1 MSFDSLD
8 LRAELLRAVKDQNY
22 TTPTEVQAQAIP
34 VVMAGKDLMA
44 SAQTGTGKTAAFTLP
59 MLHRLAE
66 KPASGKRQV
75 RALVLTPTRELAQQ
89 VTDNVFAYS
98 RHLRL
103 QTAAIYGGTSIVGQ
117 MRKLSRGVDIL
128 VATPGRLIDHMDR
141 GTVDLGQVEMLVLDE
156 ADRMLDMGFMPAI
169 ERILKSVPAQRQ
181 TLLFSATFSPTITR
195 LAQRFL
201 NNPETVST
209 AKANSTAD
217 SVTQVAYRVD
227 SHRKRELLTHL
238 IGTNN
243 WGQVLVFTRT
253 KHGADRLARQLEE
266 DGISSAAIHGNKSQ
280 GARTKALAQFKRKN
294 VKALVATD
302 VAARGIDIDNLPF
315 VVNFDMPQNPEDYV
329 HRIGRT
335 GRGGLEGNAISLVSA
350 DENGQLAGVRRLVSS
365 DLSAEIVEGFEPTQ
379 RAAARKPGG
388 DRPRT
393 ARPPRRPHAGERPA
407 SKHGRPG
414 DRPNHAKAGQK
425 ARPPRRVNSDR

>member
-1 MSFDSLD
+1 MSFENLD

-22 TTPTEVQAQAIP
+22 TTPTEIQAQAIP

-59 MLHRLAE
+59 MLHRLTD
-66 KPASGKRQV
+66 KPVNGKRQV
-75 RALVLTPTRELAQQ
+75 RALILTPTRELAQQ

-98 RHLRL
+98 RHLRV
-103 QTAAIYGGTSIVGQ
+103 QSAAIYGGTSIVGQ

-141 GTVDLGQVEMLVLDE
+141 GTVDLSKVEILVLDE

-169 ERILKSVPAQRQ
+169 ERILKSVPEQRQ

-201 NNPETVST
+201 KNPETVAT

-238 IGTNN
+238 IGTHN

-266 DGISSAAIHGNKSQ
+266 DGIPSAAIHGNKSQ
-280 GARTKALAQFKRKN
+280 GARTRALAQFKRN
-294 VKALVATD
+294 GVKALVATD

-315 VVNFDMPQNPEDYV
+315 VVNFDMPMNPEDYV

-335 GRGGLEGNAISLVSA
+335 GRGGLEGNAVSLVSA
-350 DENGQLAGVRRLVSS
+350 EENGQLAGVRRLVGS
-365 DLSAEIVEGFEPTQ
+365 DLSAEIVAGFEPTE
-379 RAAARKPGG
+379 RAPRKPAG
-388 DRPRT
+388 DRPRS
-393 ARPPRRPHAGERPA
+393 ARPPRRPHAGDRPA
-407 SKHGRPG
+407 GKHGRPG
-414 DRPNHAKAGQK
+414 DRPHHAKAGQK
-425 ARPPRRVNSDR
+425 SRSANNAGNTR

>member
-1 MSFDSLD
+1 MSFESLD
-8 LRAELLRAVKDQNY
+8 LRAELLRAVNDQKY
-22 TTPTEVQAQAIP
+22 TTPTEIQSQAIP
-34 VVMAGKDLMA
+34 IVMAGKDLMA

-66 KPASGKRQV
+66 KPVNGKRHV
-75 RALVLTPTRELAQQ
+75 RALILTPTRELAQQ

-98 RHLRL
+98 RHLRV
-103 QTAAIYGGTSIVGQ
+103 QSAAVYGGTSIVGQ
-117 MRKLSRGVDIL
+117 MRKLARGVDIL

-141 GTVDLGQVEMLVLDE
+141 GTVDLSKVEILVLDE

-169 ERILKSVPAQRQ
+169 ERILKSVPEQRQ

-201 NNPETVST
+201 KNPETVTT
-209 AKANSTAD
+209 AVANSSAD
-217 SVTQVAYRVD
+217 TVTQVAYRVD

-238 IGTNN
+238 IGTQN
-243 WGQVLVFTRT
+243 WNQVLVFTRT

-280 GARTKALAQFKRKN
+280 GARTRALAQFKRN
-294 VKALVATD
+294 GVKALVATD
-302 VAARGIDIDNLPF
+302 VAARGIDIDSLPF

-335 GRGGLEGNAISLVSA
+335 GRGGMEGNAVSLISA
-350 DENGQLAGVRRLVSS
+350 EENGQLAGVRRMLSS
-365 DLSAEIVEGFEPTQ
+365 DLTAEIVEGFEPTQ
-379 RAAARKPGG
+379 RAARKPTS

-393 ARPPRRPHAGERPA
+393 GARPPRRPHGADRPA

-414 DRPNHAKAGQK
+414 DRPHHAKAGQK
-425 ARPPRRVNSDR
+425 PRPSRKTGSSV

>member
-1 MSFDSLD
+1 MSFEALD
-8 LRAELLRAVKDQNY
+8 LRAELLRAVNDQKY
-22 TTPTEVQAQAIP
+22 TTPTEIQAQAIP

-66 KPASGKRQV
+66 KPAGGKRQV
-75 RALVLTPTRELAQQ
+75 RALILTPTRELAQQ

-103 QTAAIYGGTSIVGQ
+103 QSAAIYGGTSIVGQ
-117 MRKLSRGVDIL
+117 MRKLARGVDIL
-128 VATPGRLIDHMDR
+128 IATPGRLIDHMDR
-141 GTVDLGQVEMLVLDE
+141 GTVDLSQVEILVLDE

-169 ERILKSVPAQRQ
+169 ERILKSVPQQRQ

-201 NNPETVST
+201 RNPETIAA

-217 SVTQVAYRVD
+217 TVTQVAYRVD

-280 GARTKALAQFKRKN
+280 GARTKALAQFKRN
-294 VKALVATD
+294 SVKALVATD

-335 GRGGLEGNAISLVSA
+335 GRGGLEGNAVSLVSA
-350 DENGQLAGVRRLVSS
+350 EENGQLAGVRRLVSS
-365 DLSAEIVEGFEPTQ
+365 DLNAEIVEGFEPTQ
-379 RAAARKPGG
+379 RAARKPAE
-388 DRPRT
+388 RPRSA
-393 ARPPRRPHAGERPA
+393 ARPPRRPHGADRPA

-414 DRPNHAKAGQK
+414 DRPSHAKAGQK
-425 ARPPRRVNSDR
+425 ARPPRRVSSDH

>member
-1 MSFDSLD
+1 MSFEALE

-22 TTPTEVQAQAIP
+22 TTPTEIQSQAIP

-66 KPASGKRQV
+66 QPVNGKRQV
-75 RALVLTPTRELAQQ
+75 RALILTPTRELAQQ

-103 QTAAIYGGTSIVGQ
+103 QSAAIYGGTSIVGQ
-117 MRKLSRGVDIL
+117 MRKLARGVDIL
-128 VATPGRLIDHMDR
+128 IATPGRLIDHMDR
-141 GTVDLGQVEMLVLDE
+141 GTVDLSKVEMLVLDE

-181 TLLFSATFSPTITR
+181 TLLFSATFSPTITK

-201 NNPETVST
+201 KNPETVAT

-238 IGTNN
+238 IGTHN

-280 GARTKALAQFKRKN
+280 GARTKALAQFKRN
-294 VKALVATD
+294 SVKALVATD

-315 VVNFDMPQNPEDYV
+315 VVNFDMPMNPEDYV

-335 GRGGLEGNAISLVSA
+335 GRGGLEGNAVSLVSA
-350 DENGQLAGVRRLVSS
+350 EENGQLAGVRRLVSS
-365 DLSAEIVEGFEPTQ
+365 DLTAEIVEGFEPTQ
-379 RAAARKPGG
+379 RAPRKPAG
-388 DRPRT
+388 DRPRSA
-393 ARPPRRPHAGERPA
+393 ARPPRRPHGSDRPA
-407 SKHGRPG
+407 PKHGRPG
-414 DRPNHAKAGQK
+414 DRPSHAKAGQK
-425 ARPPRRVNSDR
+425 SRPAPRVSNTR

>member
-1 MSFDSLD
+1 MSFESLD
-8 LRAELLRAVKDQNY
+8 LRAELLRAVQDQKY
-22 TTPTEVQAQAIP
+22 TTPTDIQSQAIP
-34 VVMAGKDLMA
+34 IVMAGRDLMA

-59 MLHRLAE
+59 LLHRLAE
-66 KPASGKRQV
+66 KPVNGKRQV
-75 RALVLTPTRELAQQ
+75 RALILTPTRELAQQ
-89 VTDNVFAYS
+89 VTDNVVAYS
-98 RHLRL
+98 RHLRIHS
-103 QTAAIYGGTSIVGQ
+103 AAIYGGTSIVGQ
-117 MRKLSRGVDIL
+117 MRKLARGVDIL

-141 GTVDLGQVEMLVLDE
+141 GTVDLSQVEMLVLDE

-201 NNPETVST
+201 KNPETVTT

-217 SVTQVAYRVD
+217 SITQVAYRVD
-227 SHRKRELLTHL
+227 GNRKRELLTHL

-243 WGQVLVFTRT
+243 WAQVLVFTRT

-280 GARTKALAQFKRKN
+280 GARTKALAQFKRKT

-335 GRGGLEGNAISLVSA
+335 GRGGQEGNAVSLVSGE
-350 DENGQLAGVRRLVSS
+350 ENGQLAGVRRLVGSE
-365 DLSAEIVEGFEPTQ
+365 LGAEIVEGFEPTQ
-379 RAAARKPGG
+379 RARPKPSS
-388 DRPRT
+388 DRPRA
-393 ARPPRRPHAGERPA
+393 ARPPRRPHGSDRPA

-414 DRPNHAKAGQK
+414 DRPAHAKVTHK
-425 ARPPRRVNSDR
+425 PRAPRTANR

>member
-22 TTPTEVQAQAIP
+22 TNPTEIQAQAIP

-66 KPASGKRQV
+66 KPANGKRQV
-75 RALVLTPTRELAQQ
+75 RALILTPTRELAQQ

-103 QTAAIYGGTSIVGQ
+103 HSAAIYGGTSIVGQ

-141 GTVDLGQVEMLVLDE
+141 GTVDLSKVEMLVLDE

-201 NNPETVST
+201 TNPETVAT

-266 DGISSAAIHGNKSQ
+266 DGIASAAIHGNKSQ
-280 GARTKALAQFKRKN
+280 GARTKALAQFKRKS

-350 DENGQLAGVRRLVSS
+350 EENGQLAGVRRLVSS
-365 DLSAEIVEGFEPTQ
+365 DLSAEIVAGFEPTQ
-379 RAAARKPGG
+379 RTARKPGG
-388 DRPRT
+388 DRPRS
-393 ARPPRRPHAGERPA
+393 ARPPRRPHGADRPA
-407 SKHGRPG
+407 NKHGRPG
-414 DRPNHAKAGQK
+414 DRPHHAKAGQK
-425 ARPPRRVNSDR
+425 PRPSRRASSDR